1 MYENSPIKA
10 SLTAS
15 MMVLVE
21 SLSEAVNVKGNT
33 AAKKIASVNKQLKP
47 YVATVEAYEKQ
58 LSALRKNGFASA
70 EIEKPQN
77 VKLAEERI
85 SHAQG
90 LIHNLRTLEAI
101 EHLKFFGEHALL
113 VRYDD
118 FEKVMLAYDLRCT
131 TLDRFTGQIPADKL
145 NGLISVFDKM
155 ESLDEYWG
163 KTINRLDYAFWLS
176 WYFPF
181 EKSRKGTIRLFIAA
195 PKAQITQENRD
206 PFVCAHTDYGILVL
220 EKWGEEAD
228 HGIIKEYEKT
238 PLASLENILGELN
251 NKYSEKRAMIEA
263 MRRAEEKAR
272 ELAEKR
278 LAERLLA
285 ERTRMYMKEERK
297 LAQVKHHKSDELD
310 SDGKTEK
317 HSTDDNKAEHIFIC
331 ILGGVLITLLLA
343 APIFL

>member
-1 MYENSPIKA
+1 MYKNSPIKA

-21 SLSEAVNVKGNT
+21 SLSKAVNVKGNT
-33 AAKKIASVNKQLKP
+33 VAEKISSVDEQLKP
-47 YVATVEAYEKQ
+47 YIATIKKYNKQ
-58 LSALRKNGFASA
+58 VSMLRRNGFASA

-77 VKLAEERI
+77 VKIAEERI
-85 SHAQG
+85 SQAQG
-90 LIHNLRTLEAI
+90 LIHNVRTLEAI
-101 EHLKFFGEHALL
+101 EHLKFFGGNALL

-118 FEKVMLAYDLRCT
+118 FEKVMAAYDLSCT
-131 TLDRFTGQIPADKL
+131 VIDKYKGKIPADKL
-145 NGLISVFDKM
+145 SGLCTVFDKM
-155 ESLDEYWG
+155 KSLDEYWD
-163 KTINRLDYAFWLS
+163 KTINRLDYDFWLNRC
-176 WYFPF
+176 FPF

-228 HGIIKEYEKT
+228 HGIIKEYEKP
-238 PLASLENILGELN
+238 PLAYWENILGKLY

-263 MRRAEEKAR
+263 KRRAEEKVR

-278 LAERLLA
+278 LAERFLA
-285 ERTRMYMKEERK
+285 ERTRMAMEEESK
-297 LAQVKHHKSDELD
+297 LAQVEHHKSDELD

-331 ILGGVLITLLLA
+331 ILGGVLITFLLA
-343 APIFL
+343 APILF

>member
-155 ESLDEYWG
+155 ESLDKYWDE
-163 KTINRLDYAFWLS
+163 TINNLS
-176 WYFPF
+176 YSSWPVSSFPF
-181 EKSRKGTIRLFIAA
+181 SKRKMGNVRLFIVA
-195 PKAQITQENRD
+195 PATQIAQENKD

-228 HGIIKEYEKT
+228 HGIVRQYENT
-238 PLASLENILGELN
+238 PLAYWQNTLQSLN
-251 NKYSEKRAMIEA
+251 
-263 MRRAEEKAR
+263 EKANADR
-272 ELAEKR
+272 KR
-278 LAERLLA
+278 LP
-285 ERTRMYMKEERK
+285 
-297 LAQVKHHKSDELD
+297 
-310 SDGKTEK
+310 
-317 HSTDDNKAEHIFIC
+317 NKAWEPNPMELLHQQPVQELFGSGESTTSRVKESNANTAET
-331 ILGGVLITLLLA
+331 LVEVTLITIAVVVTTLALLLVLPA
-343 APIFL
+343 VFS

>member
-21 SLSEAVNVKGNT
+21 SLSEAVNVKGDT
-33 AAKKIASVNKQLKP
+33 AAKKIASVNKQLKS

-58 LSALRKNGFASA
+58 LSALRKNGFALA

-85 SHAQG
+85 SHAQD

-163 KTINRLDYAFWLS
+163 KTINGLTYYSLS
-176 WYFPF
+176 NSLFPF
-181 EKSRKGTIRLFIAA
+181 TVSCIKEHRLFIVA
-195 PKAQITQENRD
+195 PESQITQKDKD

-228 HGIIKEYEKT
+228 HGIIRQYKKT
-238 PLASLENILGELN
+238 PPAYWRSILQDLNKKALPGKKITPDWNDRVAYMEQLHQNMVVSLLYPKISTASRVKESNAN
-251 NKYSEKRAMIEA
+251 T
-263 MRRAEEKAR
+263 AET
-272 ELAEKR
+272 L
-278 LAERLLA
+278 
-285 ERTRMYMKEERK
+285 
-297 LAQVKHHKSDELD
+297 V
-310 SDGKTEK
+310 
-317 HSTDDNKAEHIFIC
+317 
-331 ILGGVLITLLLA
+331 GVALITIAMVLLFVLA
-343 APIFL
+343 AVFS